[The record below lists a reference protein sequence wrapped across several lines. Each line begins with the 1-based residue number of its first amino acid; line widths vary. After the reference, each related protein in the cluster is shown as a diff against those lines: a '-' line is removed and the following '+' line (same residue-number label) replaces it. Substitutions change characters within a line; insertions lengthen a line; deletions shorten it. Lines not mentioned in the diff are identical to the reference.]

1 MKPLLAILSK
11 YLILF
16 SIIAVSAVFIFTAN
30 IGYKEINYFFAGLG
44 LLYIITCCVEA
55 EVIAAIHKG
64 TRKYIYFTPSFV
76 SKRFLKIVFFTC
88 AGGILLFP
96 HHIIK
101 YLSFVCFLIA
111 FTEIVLTVWRY
122 ARRLCFVAF
131 EGNKILLSTN
141 TIVSVHAAG
150 IEKIEKRHGITY
162 FVYENRAAITLR
174 TDLMKER
181 IAFDAALADWIRG
194 NNLEEKVVASS

>member
-16 SIIAVSAVFIFTAN
+16 SIIAVSAVFIFTSN
-30 IGYKEINYFFAGLG
+30 IGYKEIRYFFAGLG
-44 LLYIITCCVEA
+44 LLYIIASCIEA
-55 EVIAAIHKG
+55 EVIAAINKG

-76 SKRFLKIVFFTC
+76 SRSFIKAVFFIC

-96 HHIIK
+96 YNIIK

-111 FTEIVLTVWRY
+111 FTEIVLTLWRY
-122 ARRLCFVAF
+122 ARKLCFVAF

-141 TIVSVHAAG
+141 KIISVHAAG

-162 FVYENRAAITLR
+162 FVYENKAAITLR
-174 TDLMKER
+174 TDMMKER
-181 IAFDAALADWIRG
+181 NAFDAALSDWIRE
-194 NNLEEKVVASS
+194 NHLEDKVVASS

>member
-11 YLILF
+11 YLVLF
-16 SIIAVSAVFIFTAN
+16 SIIAVSAVFIFSSN

-44 LLYIITCCVEA
+44 LLYVIICCVEA
-55 EVIAAIHKG
+55 EVIAAIDKG
-64 TRKYIYFTPSFV
+64 TRKYIYFTASFV
-76 SKRFLKIVFFTC
+76 SKRFIKVVFFVC

-96 HHIIK
+96 HNIIR

-111 FTEIVLTVWRY
+111 FTEIVLTLWRY
-122 ARRLCFVAF
+122 ARKLCFVAF

-141 TIVSVHAAG
+141 KIVSVHAAG

-162 FVYENRAAITLR
+162 FVYENSAAITLR
-174 TDLMKER
+174 TDMMKER
-181 IAFDAALADWIRG
+181 DGFDAALSNWIRE
-194 NNLEEKVVASS
+194 NHLEDKVVASS